1 MFKKLESKKRN
12 VQIAEQII
20 ASIQDSTYK
29 PGEKLPPERMIAE
42 QIGVSRPSVREALCA
57 LEMVGL
63 LESRVG
69 DGTYVRSTDP
79 LSTRAQAR
87 AILEMSES
95 PFEVLDARRILES
108 TVATIAAERA
118 EQADLELMQDALSLM
133 KQATQEKD
141 DDAYLHANIDF
152 HIGVVK
158 GAKNSYLES
167 VITPLIR
174 TMEDRLSRAMR
185 KSYLTENEQG
195 RNAYKIHERIFRA
208 IRNGDSRAA
217 KKEMEEHFRDVETYL
232 SEDYKSGG
240 DTSSENGTRGN
251 QRRMVNR

>member
-1 MFKKLESKKRN
+1 VAAAFKKLDSKKRN

-29 PGEKLPPERMIAE
+29 PSERLPSEREIAE
-42 QIGVSRPSVREALCA
+42 QMDVSRPSVREALCA

-79 LSTRAQAR
+79 TSTRAQAL

-95 PFEVLDARRILES
+95 PFDVLDARRILET
-108 TVATIAAERA
+108 TVAGIAAQRA
-118 EQADLELMQDALSLM
+118 EQADLELMREALSLM
-133 KQATQEKD
+133 NQATQKRD

-158 GAKNSYLES
+158 GAKNSYLEN

-185 KSYLTENEQG
+185 RSYLTEHGQG
-195 RNAYKIHERIFRA
+195 LNAYKIHERIFLA
-208 IRNGDSRAA
+208 IEDADPVAA
-217 KKEMEEHFRDVETYL
+217 RKEMEEHFRDVKTYL
-232 SEDYKSGG
+232 SEDYKQGG
-240 DTSSENGTRGN
+240 DTSL
-251 QRRMVNR
+251 MD